1 MLIHVPLNNIF
12 GGHPGNVFGQFGHRT
27 MNYDQENHKKNQ
39 QILPFMKPMF
49 PPKKKGTISLSPGI
63 VFIPWVWPKGAAG
76 ADDIIPWEQDCSK
89 GT

>member
-1 MLIHVPLNNIF
+1 
-12 GGHPGNVFGQFGHRT
+12 

-39 QILPFMKPMF
+39 QILPFMKPMS
-49 PPKKKGTISLSPGI
+49 PPKKGHDLIDLWRNFEGTVDHFDRRSPGI

>member
-1 MLIHVPLNNIF
+1 
-12 GGHPGNVFGQFGHRT
+12 